1 MKYATKVQICLY
13 NITESLTM
21 SGQQCMICGNVG
33 TIQVHG
39 HVQCSRCGVL
49 QEGCCEGSG
58 TSCPP
63 TPSTTKV
70 KDDPN
75 ERIEE
80 Q

>member
-1 MKYATKVQICLY
+1 
-13 NITESLTM
+13 
-21 SGQQCMICGNVG
+21 MICGNVG

-63 TPSTTKV
+63 TPSTTEV
-70 KDDPN
+70 KDDPD